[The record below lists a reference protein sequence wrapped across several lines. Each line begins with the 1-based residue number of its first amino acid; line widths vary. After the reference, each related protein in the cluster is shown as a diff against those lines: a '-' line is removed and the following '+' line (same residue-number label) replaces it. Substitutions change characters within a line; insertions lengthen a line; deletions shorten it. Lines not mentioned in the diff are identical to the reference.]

1 MLSKIT
7 DKFKF
12 MGKHYRMERFMIFFS
27 ILAILMLTTAGFG
40 LKSKINKDRQMIS
53 DDAIYTKQFVTSRT
67 EVTGNVVDVYTNN
80 DKTKAFLLLKFD
92 NLGAISTNAENYQM
106 FMKAADVSQNP
117 QKFTAPAASIYN
129 FGSTGYMGIYFVK
142 KDGFDKQIMTLTF
155 RCNAEI
161 VEIKEKSE
169 VEEVVKDKSFEKY
182 DQFVV
187 NFNPGG
193 AKATIMECL
202 NSDTTPTYSDL
213 YNQSVVVTEETAI
226 REELDTLLDKLRVDL
241 NAIAEYQERLVA
253 QWGVVIPEVPISIR
267 GDKVT
272 GTKLD
277 GDLTLHTDYV
287 MARGFDFDWRNGSI
301 KEGYLDKLMSDKHN
315 SYEAFF
321 ADKNRETNDDVF
333 RTKEIKWQ
341 LIDGMYLEDLNI
353 GGSGG
358 SRDRYTRINND
369 IQRLLQSWDTYKS
382 DKARYQ
388 VTKLRELLMLEL
400 DLRSID
406 RITTVNTSEKVLIC
420 Y

>member
-1 MLSKIT
+1 MLSKFT

-12 MGKHYRMERFMIFFS
+12 MGKHYRMERFIIFFS
-27 ILAILMLTTAGFG
+27 ILALLMIITTGFG
-40 LKSKINKDRQMIS
+40 LKSKINKDRQIIS
-53 DDAIYTKQFVTSRT
+53 DDVIYTRDFVTSRT
-67 EVTGNVVDVYTNN
+67 EVAGKVVDVYTNT
-80 DKTKAFLLLKFD
+80 DKTKAFLLLKFE
-92 NLGAISTNAENYQM
+92 NLSAISTNAENYQM
-106 FMKAADVSQNP
+106 FMTAANVSQNP

-129 FGSTGYMGIYFVK
+129 FGSTGYMGVYFVK
-142 KDGFDKQIMTLTF
+142 EDGFDKQIMTLTF
-155 RCNAEI
+155 RCNSEL
-161 VEIKEKSE
+161 VEIKEKSDA
-169 VEEVVKDKSFEKY
+169 EEVTRDKSFEKY

-202 NSDTTPTYSDL
+202 NSDITPTYSDL
-213 YNQSVVVTEETAI
+213 YNQGIVIIEEAAI

-287 MARGFDFDWRNGSI
+287 MARGFHFDWRNGSI
-301 KEGYLDKLMSDKHN
+301 KDGYLEKLMSNEYN

-321 ADKNRETNDDVF
+321 ADKNREISNDGF

-341 LIDGMYLEDLNI
+341 LVDGMYLEDLNI

-369 IQRLLQSWDTYKS
+369 IQRLLQSWETYQADKS
-382 DKARYQ
+382 MYQ
-388 VTKLRELLMLEL
+388 TSKLRELLMLEL

-406 RITTVNTSEKVLIC
+406 RITTVNTGEKVLIC